1 MAINKLFEGGGYIYD
16 PSLPSVDV
24 DEDTQQL
31 FIRATKEQHT
41 KIRELLVKMGETG
54 LKRVAAGDKGNS
66 RVVPFQGDPR
76 ATLREIERI
85 WPQLRDNPI
94 QIADPKQAQPAK
106 PAEPAK
112 DAVTPPQQTPKPA
125 TETPIAPAK
134 ETPKTEPEKTP
145 AKETPK
151 AEPEK
156 VPAKEPPKAEP
167 EKKPVEEPPKAE
179 PEKKPVEEPPKAEPE
194 KKPVE
199 EPPKVEPEKKPAE
212 EPPKAEPEKKPA
224 EKAASSSVQR
234 RRWRIQLV
242 GLEQDAGAQPEPTKA
257 APAETPKAAPPE
269 QTPAPKAAPAEPKPT
284 EPKPAGKPPIVLI
297 PGEGSITIQSDDPEA
312 IEQMESLLRSLSPK
326 IDFRD
331 RNVEVFTLRYTD
343 AISLADRLQELFR
356 QMTPRYRRGGASQT
370 MIVGDERLNT
380 IVVRGSRTDRAT
392 ISSLIEVL
400 DSAAVTEDIAT
411 NQPAMVAVHNTSA
424 ARIEQMVRDVFQAQ
438 LTLTG
443 RGRTHEGRLA
453 PQITVDEM
461 TNSLVVMAQEPLRT
475 QVTQLIQTLDQS
487 AGEESAN
494 TLKLIP
500 LKNTNAERVQK
511 ALDATI
517 ERSHRRRHQ

>member
-1 MAINKLFEGGGYIYD
+1 
-16 PSLPSVDV
+16 
-24 DEDTQQL
+24 
-31 FIRATKEQHT
+31 
-41 KIRELLVKMGETG
+41 
-54 LKRVAAGDKGNS
+54 
-66 RVVPFQGDPR
+66 
-76 ATLREIERI
+76 
-85 WPQLRDNPI
+85 
-94 QIADPKQAQPAK
+94 
-106 PAEPAK
+106 
-112 DAVTPPQQTPKPA
+112 
-125 TETPIAPAK
+125 
-134 ETPKTEPEKTP
+134 
-145 AKETPK
+145 
-151 AEPEK
+151 
-156 VPAKEPPKAEP
+156 
-167 EKKPVEEPPKAE
+167 
-179 PEKKPVEEPPKAEPE
+179 
-194 KKPVE
+194 
-199 EPPKVEPEKKPAE
+199 
-212 EPPKAEPEKKPA
+212 
-224 EKAASSSVQR
+224 
-234 RRWRIQLV
+234 
-242 GLEQDAGAQPEPTKA
+242 
-257 APAETPKAAPPE
+257 
-269 QTPAPKAAPAEPKPT
+269 
-284 EPKPAGKPPIVLI
+284 
-297 PGEGSITIQSDDPEA
+297 
-312 IEQMESLLRSLSPK
+312 MESLLRSLSPK

-392 ISSLIEVL
+392 IASLIEVL

-411 NQPAMVAVHNTSA
+411 NQPTMVAVHNTSA

-438 LTLTG
+438 LSLTG

-487 AGEESAN
+487 AGEETAN